1 MKRAAASMTFL
12 VALSACDW
20 LPPPPPPSA
29 FTAAA
34 TGGTGSAGG
43 AMSTSTVS
51 TSTSSGGAG
60 GAGGVALMCPVC
72 EAPEETGKLA
82 SAEEIEISG
91 VVASLAHDGVFYVHN
106 DSGDSARFFA
116 IDVKGAPLATF
127 TVTGAGA
134 VDWEDI
140 ARGPCPGGTCL
151 FLGDI
156 GDNNSKRTGYAVYRV
171 AEPGAIA
178 DATLAADTLAFT
190 YPDGPHNAETLLADP
205 VTGGL
210 FVVTKTIGTSSVYAF
225 PLPLT
230 PGKSVVLT
238 KAGDLSLPI
247 MPALITGGDVHP
259 GGRGVLIRT
268 YSDVWLFP
276 QAPGVSVVAALLGTP
291 CPEPAPND
299 SQGEAIGW
307 LASGAGYVTT
317 SEGLN
322 APMHRVKCAAP

>member
-1 MKRAAASMTFL
+1 M
-12 VALSACDW
+12 
-20 LPPPPPPSA
+20 
-29 FTAAA
+29 
-34 TGGTGSAGG
+34 
-43 AMSTSTVS
+43 
-51 TSTSSGGAG
+51 
-60 GAGGVALMCPVC
+60 
-72 EAPEETGKLA
+72 
-82 SAEEIEISG
+82 
-91 VVASLAHDGVFYVHN
+91 
-106 DSGDSARFFA
+106 
-116 IDVKGAPLATF
+116 
-127 TVTGAGA
+127 
-134 VDWEDI
+134 
-140 ARGPCPGGTCL
+140 
-151 FLGDI
+151 
-156 GDNNSKRTGYAVYRV
+156 
-171 AEPGAIA
+171 
-178 DATLAADTLAFT
+178 
-190 YPDGPHNAETLLADP
+190 
-205 VTGGL
+205 
-210 FVVTKTIGTSSVYAF
+210 YAF

-276 QAPGVSVVAALLGTP
+276 QAPGMSVVAALLGAP